1 MCQNVHP
8 CQQIL
13 EMECTSQGGN
23 QLSDTRGLLVGQHHL
38 EVATSYKE
46 APEI

>member
-1 MCQNVHP
+1 MHP

-23 QLSDTRGLLVGQHHL
+23 QLSDTQGFAWRETPL
-38 EVATSYKE
+38 EVATSFKQT
-46 APEI
+46 PEI